1 MEFYDR
7 SPRAYHRSQSLSWKP
22 KKTSPVILH
31 LCFIV
36 TEAAFKRANRTNGF
50 QVSDN
55 DLSGTTSQ
63 IILYGHNPQLTN
75 CLENFIQRRTA
86 KRLSCGFAR
95 FNHPAHAE
103 RPHNFIRTGQGARRD
118 AHFLSSSEAQ
128 FRTTF
133 TCIALVSLSGSLMQM
148 KCCPSGITP

>member
-1 MEFYDR
+1 MKTTDR
-7 SPRAYHRSQSLSWKP
+7 EDPNRWAAKLTNRAPGAEDKNRSCSITWAAKQEKLQPLEWCFFL
-22 KKTSPVILH
+22 TSP
-31 LCFIV
+31 FI
-36 TEAAFKRANRTNGF
+36 ELIR
-50 QVSDN
+50 
-55 DLSGTTSQ
+55 
-63 IILYGHNPQLTN
+63 HNKSNHSVWAQPSAN

-95 FNHPAHAE
+95 FNHPTHAQ
-103 RPHNFIRTGQGARRD
+103 RPHDFKRTELCARRD